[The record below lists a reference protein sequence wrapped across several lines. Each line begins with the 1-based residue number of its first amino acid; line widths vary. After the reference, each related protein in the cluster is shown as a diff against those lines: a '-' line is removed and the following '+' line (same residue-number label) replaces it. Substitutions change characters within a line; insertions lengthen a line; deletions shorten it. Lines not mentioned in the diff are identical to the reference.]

1 MLTEVVSHIESNA
14 ESNAMAIFENDLT
27 KQVNSVTLIM
37 AYIIKSFPQNS
48 AKQRVKNLKAWSS
61 YNKRILYTLDPGVVR
76 RGLFREGRSGNIL
89 CDFCNTHSGHRAGAS
104 YNTALVLST
113 TKNASLASIMIYNPT
128 QITIDHFLRFF
139 FLPPNTY
146 IAYPDRSVNILK
158 SHVATPSY
166 YRRNQQMDSIQTSF
180 KALFET
186 SNFNFLNEF
195 RPVFVTQNT

>member
-1 MLTEVVSHIESNA
+1 M
-14 ESNAMAIFENDLT
+14 
-27 KQVNSVTLIM
+27 
-37 AYIIKSFPQNS
+37 
-48 AKQRVKNLKAWSS
+48 
-61 YNKRILYTLDPGVVR
+61 
-76 RGLFREGRSGNIL
+76 RGFCREGRSGNIL
-89 CDFCNTHSGHRAGAS
+89 CDFCNTHSGHRVGGAS

-128 QITIDHFLRFF
+128 LITIQITFLRGG

-146 IAYPDRSVNILK
+146 ISYSDRNVNILK
-158 SHVATPSY
+158 SGMQQLRSVTEEI
-166 YRRNQQMDSIQTSF
+166 QQMDSIQTSF